1 MSVGCYMR
9 LRIQFEKLGSARF
22 MSHKDIVRAFQRCLA
37 SCDIPVS
44 FSEGFHPHMR
54 MSFGPPLRT
63 GWNGIQEYMDI
74 FVDRPPGEIAG
85 TCNAILPE
93 GLRITS
99 VSAVA
104 ERTPKLASDMRA
116 AAMVVRLSRTDAEK
130 AIGDLED
137 FSVTMRSR
145 FGGTDKDP
153 RIVDVDVRDDG
164 DTLEFCYTSTM
175 LSGKIVRPDDIVAAM
190 IGDPGELTVPLRVTR
205 TAQFV
210 ERDGEYRSPVDKG
223 VLQNRP

>member
-1 MSVGCYMR
+1 
-9 LRIQFEKLGSARF
+9 
-22 MSHKDIVRAFQRCLA
+22 MSHKDIVRAFQRCFA

-63 GWNGIQEYMDI
+63 GWTGMQEYMDI

-85 TCNAILPE
+85 TCNAVLPD
-93 GLRITS
+93 GLRITT
-99 VSAVA
+99 VAAVA
-104 ERTPKLASDMRA
+104 ERAPKLASDICA
-116 AAMVVRLSRTDAEK
+116 ASM
-130 AIGDLED
+130 
-137 FSVTMRSR
+137 SVTMSR
-145 FGGTDKDP
+145 ADAST
-153 RIVDVDVRDDG
+153 VDDTNAFSTAVRDRFRGSERDPGVRDVQTSDAG
-164 DTLEFCYTSTM
+164 DTLEFHYTSTM
-175 LSGKIVRPDDIVAAM
+175 LSGKIVRPDDIVAAV
-190 IGDPGELTVPLRVTR
+190 IGEPDELQIPLRVTR